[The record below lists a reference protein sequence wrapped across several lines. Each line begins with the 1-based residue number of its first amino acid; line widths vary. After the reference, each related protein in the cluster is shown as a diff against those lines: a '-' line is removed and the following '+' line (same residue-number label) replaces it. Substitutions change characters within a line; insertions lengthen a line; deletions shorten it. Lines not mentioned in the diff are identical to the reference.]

1 MASLNNS
8 GIKEMSSSNVGR
20 SYAGSG
26 GKDGLGGFSYGAS
39 IELKDPVI
47 TFEDMRQEVKDYC
60 FKLAEDSISKL
71 RSAREQPDAF
81 QSASRV
87 HQETPRR
94 EVRRLVA
101 RHRRQQLLFVHD
113 LRRLVCYTILA
124 QPVGIPDL
132 QVRIIYILPS
142 TALE

>member
-60 FKLAEDSISKL
+60 FKLAEDSISTL
-71 RSAREQPDAF
+71 RSHRKQPDAF
-81 QSASRV
+81 QGAGRV
-87 HQETPRR
+87 HQETP
-94 EVRRLVA
+94 
-101 RHRRQQLLFVHD
+101 
-113 LRRLVCYTILA
+113 
-124 QPVGIPDL
+124 
-132 QVRIIYILPS
+132 
-142 TALE
+142 

>member
-60 FKLAEDSISKL
+60 FKLAEDSISTLHSPRK
-71 RSAREQPDAF
+71 QHDTF
-81 QSASRV
+81 QGA
-87 HQETPRR
+87 
-94 EVRRLVA
+94 
-101 RHRRQQLLFVHD
+101 
-113 LRRLVCYTILA
+113 
-124 QPVGIPDL
+124 G
-132 QVRIIYILPS
+132 
-142 TALE
+142 